1 MSTNEHIIEENQIV
15 MKEKMSTVLVKASLS
30 VMDNFTPIPSDP
42 SMNSKLTNNLN
53 VLSMINETLPV
64 YTREFLDNNLHQ
76 NIRWRSSLFARP
88 PYDSKFHK
96 DIMDFEYVLRQI
108 SEGCRNPRWGV
119 GVGVACCC
127 RDHYIW
133 SLNWDRVK
141 ISINTEYENH
151 GKPLGE
157 TGLLDFRFKYESTM
171 SPSCAMYT
179 KHQEIITL
187 MNEMHMRMNG
197 KFITDFEF
205 TRSFESIRAE
215 MSATVYNEE
224 AVYKNLYYALQCESR
239 NHDHDKVSEYPLWCS
254 KISLFFLKNITVEE
268 FIMRTGVIP
277 TNAMRPENYN
287 FQYNF
292 RHEPRLCFGVP
303 GSEMHWNSVE
313 EHVATF
319 KSYLLNDEERWTT
332 KRRSNRLN
340 PNYALVQEYLANQDK
355 YPLDI

>member
-1 MSTNEHIIEENQIV
+1 MSTNEYIIENNQRV
-15 MKEKMSTVLVKASLS
+15 MKEKMSIVLEKSS
-30 VMDNFTPIPSDP
+30 MDVMQNFTPIPSDP
-42 SMNSKLTNNLN
+42 ALNSKLNDKLN
-53 VLSMINETLPV
+53 VLSMINQTIPV
-64 YTREFLDNNLHQ
+64 YTRDFLDNNLQQ
-76 NIRWRSSLFARP
+76 NIRWRSNLFARP
-88 PYDSKFHK
+88 PYDTKFHK
-96 DIMDFEYVLRQI
+96 DIMDFEYTLRQI
-108 SEGCRNPRWGV
+108 SEGCRGEGV
-119 GVGVACCC
+119 KCCC
-127 RDHYIW
+127 EYHFIW
-133 SLNWDRVK
+133 NLKWDNVK
-141 ISINTEYENH
+141 ISINTDYENH

-187 MNEMHMRMNG
+187 MNEMHMKMNA

-215 MSATVYNEE
+215 MATTVYNEE
-224 AVYKNLYYALQCESR
+224 EVYKNLYYALQCESR
-239 NHDHDKVSEYPLWCS
+239 NNDHDKVSEYPLMCS

-277 TNAMRPENYN
+277 TNAMRPENDN

-303 GSEMHWNSVE
+303 GSEMHWNSIE
-313 EHVATF
+313 ENVATF
-319 KSYLLNDEERWTT
+319 KSYLLNEEERWST